1 MTHEIDCIHKE
12 YKIHKDSSSSG
23 YYPFGERDPIDYFEA
38 SNEKEPKARFTTTY
52 YLQIQ
57 YLNRHWEKE
66 HSKMAHLC
74 TENTMANCSYQSNEN
89 GIRSFEIE
97 NKKKGKEYIMSSDNI
112 LACPDCFDIQDDIST
127 I

>member
-1 MTHEIDCIHKE
+1 MTDKIDSTHKE
-12 YKIHKDSSSSG
+12 YKNSSG
-23 YYPFGERDPIDYFEA
+23 YYPFGKRNPVHYLKSSGERKDSIGLD
-38 SNEKEPKARFTTTY
+38 TTY

-57 YLNRHWEKE
+57 YLERCWQKE
-66 HSKMAHLC
+66 HTEMAHLC